1 MARRIVATEYVSLDG
16 FMDEPGTW
24 TLPFF
29 SDEAGAFKWR
39 ELQDTEAMLLG
50 RRTYEGFS
58 AAWPTMTDTGEFG
71 DKMNSMPKHV
81 LSRTLTSLTWNASL
95 VEGDVV
101 DGVRKLVD
109 GQGGDLLL
117 AGSGQVFN
125 LLAEHDLIDEYR
137 FMIHPVILGDGEKP
151 LFTSAPRRVLKLV
164 DTLTLPHG
172 VVVQSYQRAD

>member
-24 TLPFF
+24 SMPYF
-29 SDEAGAFKWR
+29 SDEAGALKWQ
-39 ELQDTEAMLLG
+39 ELQDSEAMLLG
-50 RRTYEGFS
+50 RRTYEGFA

-71 DKMNSMPKHV
+71 ERMNSMPKHV
-81 LSRTLTSLTWNASL
+81 LSRTLTSLTWNSSL
-95 VEGDVV
+95 V
-101 DGVRKLVD
+101 DGVDGIRKLVD

-137 FMIHPVILGDGEKP
+137 LMIFPVILGDGQLP
-151 LFTSAPRRVLKLV
+151 LFTSAPRRVLKLA
-164 DTLTLPHG
+164 DTVMLPHG
-172 VVVQSYQRAD
+172 VVVHSYQRAE